1 MSYSCNFY
9 FIISLIYRAFAK
21 YRKKSKIH
29 RPFWGDFTV
38 EEVKYILK
46 QPPGNDHCGFYV
58 MHYMHCYTGDCRSAE
73 MVCMKWLIDICSC
86 VLNFLTCL
94 ISCCCVIFFPE
105 HWVGFTWIAHGRA
118 SSTSRRTSWMA
129 CGLRGEARIWVQHNL
144 GVMSRSYRSCQAL

>member
-1 MSYSCNFY
+1 MSYLCNFY

-38 EEVKYILK
+38 EEAKYILK

-86 VLNFLTCL
+86 VLNYLTCL
-94 ISCCCVIFFPE
+94 ISCCCDIFFQNTE
-105 HWVGFTWIAHGRA
+105 LD
-118 SSTSRRTSWMA
+118 S
-129 CGLRGEARIWVQHNL
+129 GELLMGKLV
-144 GVMSRSYRSCQAL
+144 ALQEELAGWLVDYVVKPGSEYSII

>member
-1 MSYSCNFY
+1 VSYSCNFY

-38 EEVKYILK
+38 EEAKYILK

-73 MVCMKWLIDICSC
+73 MNTELDSRELLMGELVALQEELAGWLVDYVVKPGSEYSII
-86 VLNFLTCL
+86 
-94 ISCCCVIFFPE
+94 
-105 HWVGFTWIAHGRA
+105 
-118 SSTSRRTSWMA
+118 
-129 CGLRGEARIWVQHNL
+129 
-144 GVMSRSYRSCQAL
+144 

>member
-38 EEVKYILK
+38 EEAKYILK

-86 VLNFLTCL
+86 VLNYLTCL
-94 ISCCCVIFFPE
+94 ISCCVIFFQNTE
-105 HWVGFTWIAHGRA
+105 LD
-118 SSTSRRTSWMA
+118 SRELLM
-129 CGLRGEARIWVQHNL
+129 GELVTLQEELAGWLVDYVVKPGSEYSII
-144 GVMSRSYRSCQAL
+144 

>member
-38 EEVKYILK
+38 EEAKYILK

-86 VLNFLTCL
+86 VLNYLTCL
-94 ISCCCVIFFPE
+94 ISCCCVIFFQNTE
-105 HWVGFTWIAHGRA
+105 LD
-118 SSTSRRTSWMA
+118 S
-129 CGLRGEARIWVQHNL
+129 GELLMGELV
-144 GVMSRSYRSCQAL
+144 ALQEELAGWLVDYVVKPGSEYSII